1 MVSKYFAK
9 IISLVSIFIPFKHS
23 VKIIKDIL
31 QIDASETLLQKVIH
45 KVGNKLYKNMKNK
58 KPVEIEVDEKVL
70 DIDLLYIQADGSM
83 VPILK
88 AEKIEYKENK
98 LGVVFTNKD
107 ITEKK
112 KKNGETRVEI
122 KNKRFVSSLGK
133 EVDEFKDML
142 NKIAIE
148 KGSNHSGRTIF
159 LCDGAVWLNNFKN
172 DYYPDAIRI
181 LDWYHTVDHLW
192 GTSHKI
198 YGQNSNK
205 CEEWIKPLKDKL
217 WDGKVEEV
225 IEYLTKLAMNSK
237 NQTPIWELRNYFEN
251 NKDAMMYNEYRNAGY
266 YIGSGTIES
275 ANKYLVANRLKQ
287 AGMRW
292 SIDGANSMIW
302 LRSKYF
308 EDQWDGF
315 WEEMKLPEYL
325 NKDELYENA
334 A

>member
-1 MVSKYFAK
+1 V
-9 IISLVSIFIPFKHS
+9 PFKHS
-23 VKIIKDIL
+23 VKIIKDL
-31 QIDASETLLQKVIH
+31 LRIDISETLLQKVIH
-45 KVGNKLYKNMKNK
+45 KVGDRLYKNMKNK
-58 KPVEIEVDEKVL
+58 KEEEIEVGKNAL

-83 VPILK
+83 VPISK

-112 KKNGETRVEI
+112 GKNGETRVEI
-122 KNKRFVSSLGK
+122 KDKRFVSSLGK
-133 EVDEFKDML
+133 GVDEFKDML
-142 NKIAIE
+142 SKTAIE
-148 KGSNHSGRTIF
+148 KGSDHSNNVVF

-172 DYYPDAIRI
+172 DYYPEAIRI
-181 LDWYHTVDHLW
+181 LDWYHAVDHLW
-192 GTSHKI
+192 GTAHKI
-198 YGQNSNK
+198 YGQDSVK

-217 WDGKVEEV
+217 WEGKVEDV
-225 IEYLTKLAMNSK
+225 IKYLTKLAMESK
-237 NQTPIWELRNYFEN
+237 TQTPIWELRNYYEN
-251 NKDAMMYNEYRNAGY
+251 NKDAMMYNEYRDAGY

-308 EDQWDGF
+308 EDQWDDF
-315 WEEMKLPEYL
+315 WEQMRLPEYL
-325 NKDELYENA
+325 NNDELDKIVA
-334 A
+334 